1 MRVRLRN
8 RDHVV
13 EVTAFFR
20 ARGFLVVERTAT
32 DLDVDPLNHVSARSD
47 AIQVS
52 EVLDEWRSARPDVVV
67 DEVA

>member
-1 MRVRLRN
+1 MRIRLGS

-13 EVTAFFR
+13 EVTAFFC
-20 ARGFLVVERTAT
+20 ARGFFVVERTAT

-52 EVLDEWRSARPDVVV
+52 EVLDEWRSEHPDMVV
-67 DEVA
+67 DKLA